1 MSDTSRQCR
10 AEYERPGGR
19 EHGDRIVRCGKVLG
33 HRGDHEEADGG
44 ATWHRGAD
52 HTDPRGVVVDGTLPP
67 YVVWRCPEVACAYR
81 VNRSDPEQL
90 GPVGGSDVR
99 VVVDLALGHYRERHP
114 ELGVPH
120 SEPRTGGQGWP
131 DAGIEAYAQRA
142 ALPRTSMVAAV
153 SADLAA
159 MPVTPGGVHASLRAL
174 ASYLA
179 EAIDA
184 HGASANPATTARLAQ
199 ELRTVL
205 TDLAKRDRSADDEAA
220 DWASGLATP
229 QAPSDTSWVKTTEA
243 TP

>member
-1 MSDTSRQCR
+1 
-10 AEYERPGGR
+10 
-19 EHGDRIVRCGKVLG
+19 
-33 HRGDHEEADGG
+33 
-44 ATWHRGAD
+44 
-52 HTDPRGVVVDGTLPP
+52 
-67 YVVWRCPEVACAYR
+67 VACAYR
-81 VNRSDPEQL
+81 VYRADDFGRGSLPEH
-90 GPVGGSDVR
+90 DVP
-99 VVVDLALGHYRERHP
+99 VVVGMALGHYRERHP

-205 TDLAKRDRSADDEAA
+205 TDLAKRDRGADDEAA
-220 DWASGLATP
+220 DWAATLGT
-229 QAPSDTSWVKTTEA
+229 PSTEGV
-243 TP
+243 PG

>member
-1 MSDTSRQCR
+1 MSDTFRQCR

-52 HTDPRGVVVDGTLPP
+52 HTDPRGVVVDGTPPP

-81 VNRSDPEQL
+81 VYRSDPEQL

-99 VVVDLALGHYRERHP
+99 VVVHLALGHYRERHP
-114 ELGVPH
+114 E
-120 SEPRTGGQGWP
+120 RTGVEP
-131 DAGIEAYAQRA
+131 A
-142 ALPRTSMVAAV
+142 PRTSMVAAV

-159 MPVTPGGVHASLRAL
+159 MPVAPGGVHASLRAL

-205 TDLAKRDRSADDEAA
+205 TDLAKRDRTAEDDAA
-220 DWASGLATP
+220 DWAAGLATP
-229 QAPSDTSWVKTTEA
+229 STTDTPLVYEVDR
-243 TP
+243 